1 MMRTKL
7 FLVKIFECNRFPL
20 KLLLFPLISYIYISG
35 EKTLIG
41 WRGQGEG
48 PRPPPAAEPGVRP
61 GRQDDL
67 PSLATNLTDEAA
79 KLVADPKST
88 LDHMKE
94 RQSITLAVDTINHSR
109 SLKYGRWNAKSNI
122 ATLLEDAYDLT

>member
-1 MMRTKL
+1 MVSTESIIETAGVAK
-7 FLVKIFECNRFPL
+7 
-20 KLLLFPLISYIYISG
+20 
-35 EKTLIG
+35 EKFHD
-41 WRGQGEG
+41 R
-48 PRPPPAAEPGVRP
+48 RP

-94 RQSITLAVDTINHSR
+94 PEHHAGCGHHQR
-109 SLKYGRWNAKSNI
+109 
-122 ATLLEDAYDLT
+122 LEISEIWEMGNGM

>member
-1 MMRTKL
+1 MVFAVILSRQAVQGRSDGKH
-7 FLVKIFECNRFPL
+7 
-20 KLLLFPLISYIYISG
+20 G
-35 EKTLIG
+35 EHHRDG
-41 WRGQGEG
+41 WRGQGEV

-94 RQSITLAVDTINHSR
+94 RQSITLAVDTINDSR
-109 SLKYGRWNAKSNI
+109 SLKYGKWEMECEVQYRGLA
-122 ATLLEDAYDLT
+122 AGG

>member
-1 MMRTKL
+1 MVFAVILSRQAVQGCSDGKH
-7 FLVKIFECNRFPL
+7 
-20 KLLLFPLISYIYISG
+20 G
-35 EKTLIG
+35 EQHRDG
-41 WRGQGEG
+41 WCRQGEV

-67 PSLATNLTDEAA
+67 PSLATNLTYEAA

-94 RQSITLAVDTINHSR
+94 HQSITLAVDTINDSR
-109 SLKYGRWNAKSNI
+109 SLKYVKWEMECEVHYYSFESYKV
-122 ATLLEDAYDLT
+122 

>member
-1 MMRTKL
+1 MRCC
-7 FLVKIFECNRFPL
+7 LVFAIILSRQAVQGRSDGKH
-20 KLLLFPLISYIYISG
+20 G
-35 EKTLIG
+35 EHHRDG
-41 WRGQGEG
+41 WRGQGEV

-67 PSLATNLTDEAA
+67 PSLANNLTDEAA

-94 RQSITLAVDTINHSR
+94 RQSITLAVDTINDSR
-109 SLKYGRWNAKSNI
+109 SLKYGKWETKIQYSPYRGLA
-122 ATLLEDAYDLT
+122 AGG